1 MAEGQILQ
9 IAESSIGTGRC
20 ELQLEG
26 ELDLW
31 SAERLQAVLQRAS
44 RDHEAVVV
52 GLERCEFV
60 DSTGIAL
67 FLQIHRQLEGE
78 GGRLVL
84 YGCSDQVLRVFTVAG
99 LTEAGL
105 VFDSR
110 GEAIAELAS
119 VGKHPVLLAQPGAPE
134 REEADRQRRAGPV
147 DAEDDGG
154 EARQAGED
162 GADQR
167 RHQR

>member
-1 MAEGQILQ
+1 MAGGQILQ
-9 IAESSIGTGRC
+9 IAESSIGADRC

-31 SAERLQAVLQRAS
+31 SVERLQAVFQRVA
-44 RDHEAVVV
+44 RENKAVMV

-67 FLQIHRQLEGE
+67 FLQVRRQLEDD

-84 YGCSDQVLRVFTVAG
+84 YGCSDQVQRIFTVAG
-99 LTEAGL
+99 LTDAGI
-105 VFDSR
+105 VFGSR

-119 VGKHPVLLAQPGAPE
+119 VG
-134 REEADRQRRAGPV
+134 
-147 DAEDDGG
+147 
-154 EARQAGED
+154 
-162 GADQR
+162 
-167 RHQR
+167 